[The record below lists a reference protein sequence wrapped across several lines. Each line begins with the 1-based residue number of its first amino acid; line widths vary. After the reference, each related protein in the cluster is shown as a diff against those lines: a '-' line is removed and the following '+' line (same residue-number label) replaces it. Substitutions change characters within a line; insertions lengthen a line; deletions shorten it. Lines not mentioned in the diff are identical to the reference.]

1 MNEHSQEFKL
11 KSANILVF
19 FLLLTSLMLKGRSGR
34 WSDLATIFER
44 RVRTLQPP
52 EIEVAGIRSRLRFS
66 VGKKE
71 EERFE
76 EIRVEVIG
84 KT

>member
-1 MNEHSQEFKL
+1 
-11 KSANILVF
+11 
-19 FLLLTSLMLKGRSGR
+19 MLKGRSGR
-34 WSDLATIFER
+34 LSDLATIFDR
-44 RVRTLQPP
+44 RARMLKPP
-52 EIEVAGIRSRLRFS
+52 GIEVAGIRIRWRFL

-84 KT
+84 KM